1 MTQKGILH
9 LRRMRKT
16 NLSLKFHC
24 KKENCYNFVH
34 QSGTRKSK
42 SSFGRV
48 KKVCI

>member
-1 MTQKGILH
+1 MTQKKILH

-16 NLSLKFHC
+16 NLSLKCHC
-24 KKENCYNFVH
+24 KKENCYSSVH

-48 KKVCI
+48 NKVFI